1 MTHVLKVVLVEPT
14 PMIQQHSAICEV
26 MSEHKQQEVIYE
38 LPSGLAALIGTG
50 RSSGIVADVGTDL
63 IQCQILFEGYDIQQ
77 AALN

>member
-1 MTHVLKVVLVEPT
+1 
-14 PMIQQHSAICEV
+14 